1 MDRAFLGRC
10 LANRRISVSLAILAC
25 VSLAA
30 ILGPLLSPYSHEQ
43 LGPLRFSP
51 PGAAHWGGTDLL
63 GRDVLSRTLMGAR
76 ISLLVGL
83 SGALVS
89 LAIGVTYGAVSGY
102 AGGKTDALMMRL
114 VDILYSIP
122 RLVFVIV
129 LISVLDQRVRAAL
142 VGLGHPDW
150 APQAKFFLLFV
161 GLGAVQWLSMAR
173 IVRGQVL
180 SLKERQFVL
189 AARALGQGHAAILFR
204 HILPNLVGIV
214 IVYLTLTIP
223 VVILEESLLSFLGL
237 GVQPPMASWGTL
249 IAQGAQTINPIKSY
263 WWLLLMPATAMALT
277 LMSLN
282 FLGDGLRDVL
292 DPRTRGR

>member
-1 MDRAFLGRC
+1 MDRAFLRRC

-25 VSLAA
+25 VAIAA
-30 ILGPLLSPYSHEQ
+30 IFGPWLSPYSHEQ
-43 LGPLRFSP
+43 LGPLRFAP

-63 GRDVLSRTLMGAR
+63 GRDVMSRALMGAR

-83 SGALVS
+83 SGAIVS
-89 LAIGVTYGAVSGY
+89 LVIGVTYGAVSGY

-129 LISVLDQRVRAAL
+129 LISVLDQHVRAAL
-142 VGLGHPDW
+142 MRLGHPDW
-150 APQAKFFLLFV
+150 APQAKFILLFI

-189 AARALGQGHAAILFR
+189 AARALGQGHAAILVR

-263 WWLLLMPATAMALT
+263 WWLLLIPASAMALT

-292 DPRTRGR
+292 DPRARGR

>member
-1 MDRAFLGRC
+1 MDRAFLRRC
-10 LANRRISVSLAILAC
+10 LANRRIAGSLAILVA

-30 ILGPLLSPYSHEQ
+30 AIGPWLSPHAHDQ
-43 LGPLRFSP
+43 LGPLRFAP
-51 PGAAHWGGTDLL
+51 PGAGHWGGTDLL
-63 GRDVLSRTLMGAR
+63 GRDVMTRVLMGAR

-89 LAIGVTYGAVSGY
+89 LAIGVTYGAISGY
-102 AGGKTDALMMRL
+102 VGGKTDALLMRL

-142 VGLGHPDW
+142 VQLGHPEW
-150 APQAKFFLLFV
+150 APQAKFILLFI

-189 AARALGQGHAAILFR
+189 AARALGQSHAAILVR

-249 IAQGAQTINPIKSY
+249 IAQGAQTINPVKSY
-263 WWLLLMPATAMALT
+263 WWLLVAPAAAMALT
-277 LMSLN
+277 LMALN

-292 DPRTRGR
+292 DPRARR

>member
-1 MDRAFLGRC
+1 MDRAFLRRC
-10 LANRRISVSLAILAC
+10 FANRRISVSVAILAA
-25 VSLAA
+25 VALAA
-30 ILGPLLSPYSHEQ
+30 VIGPWLSPYSHDQ
-43 LGPLRFSP
+43 LGPLRFAG
-51 PGAAHWGGTDLL
+51 PGAVHWGGTDLL
-63 GRDVLSRTLMGAR
+63 GRDVMTRALMGAR

-83 SGALVS
+83 FGAVVS
-89 LAIGVTYGAVSGY
+89 LIIGVSYGAISGY
-102 AGGKTDALMMRL
+102 VGGKTDAMMMRL

-129 LISVLDQRVRAAL
+129 LISVLDLQVRAAL
-142 VGLGHPDW
+142 VRLGHPEW
-150 APQAKFFLLFV
+150 APQAKFILLFA
-161 GLGAVQWLSMAR
+161 GLGAVQWLAMAR

-189 AARALGQGHAAILFR
+189 AARALGQGHAAIIVR

-249 IAQGAQTINPIKSY
+249 IAQGAQTINPVKSY
-263 WWLLLMPATAMALT
+263 WWLLVVPAAAMALT
-277 LMSLN
+277 LMALN

-292 DPRTRGR
+292 DPRARR